1 MFTET
6 LFIEFCFNP
15 SDVLKLCTFSFDTL
29 NHERLIVFSSKHVN
43 MKATNVSP
51 QILHYL
57 SKK

>member
-43 MKATNVSP
+43 MKATNVATN
-51 QILHYL
+51 IALFV
-57 SKK
+57 